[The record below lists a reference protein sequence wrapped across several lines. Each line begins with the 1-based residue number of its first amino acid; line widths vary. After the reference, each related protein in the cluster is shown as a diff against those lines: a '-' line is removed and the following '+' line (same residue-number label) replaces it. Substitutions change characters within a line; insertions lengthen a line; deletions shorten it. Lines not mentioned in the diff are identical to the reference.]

1 MKKSDYFVVYTY
13 HRDPE
18 SKEKT
23 DGRVIGVYYTEAAA
37 NRAYDQIFNL
47 YSEDEYTYDSMMLF
61 EVGIMDSNFELMED
75 FYRMIDTG
83 HTKLL
88 LKVLDLLAD
97 QGRIELL
104 QNCYV

>member
-1 MKKSDYFVVYTY
+1 MKKSNYYIVYTY
-13 HRDPE
+13 HRDTE
-18 SKEKT
+18 SREIT

-47 YSEDEYTYDSMMLF
+47 YSEDEYKYDSMMLF
-61 EVGIMDSNFELMED
+61 EAVIIDDSFGLVED
-75 FYRMIDTG
+75 FYRMTDTC
-83 HTKLL
+83 HTELL

-97 QGRIELL
+97 QGRVDLL